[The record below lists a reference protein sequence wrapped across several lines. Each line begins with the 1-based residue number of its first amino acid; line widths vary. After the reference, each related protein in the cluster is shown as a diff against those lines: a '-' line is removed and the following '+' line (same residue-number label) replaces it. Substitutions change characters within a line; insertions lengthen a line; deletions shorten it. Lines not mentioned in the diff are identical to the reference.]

1 LPSSLEELVRTW
13 LLASRTRMDA
23 FEAWRHY
30 LSSGLMSL
38 RDAGNSEKPSSSNIF
53 LIVVVGIVV

>member
-1 LPSSLEELVRTW
+1 
-13 LLASRTRMDA
+13 MDA